1 MEPQSARVKALRT
14 RVAALQHQVETERH
28 RLTNES
34 DTDLTKLLYG
44 YEPLILEQ
52 ELAKQIY
59 ASALTSLELAR
70 TEAQRKQ
77 RYLIPFV
84 SPELPD
90 EALEPEGIWNV
101 LTVFFAACLVYGI
114 GGLIWSAVNDHL

>member
-1 MEPQSARVKALRT
+1 LVR
-14 RVAALQHQVETERH
+14 QVENERH
-28 RLTNES
+28 RLANES
-34 DTDLTKLLYG
+34 GTDLTGLLYG

-52 ELAKQIY
+52 KLAEQLY
-59 ASALTSLELAR
+59 TSALTSLEVAR

-90 EALEPEGIWNV
+90 EALEPKRLWNV
-101 LTVFFAACLVYGI
+101 LTVFFGACLVYAI
-114 GGLIWSAVNDHL
+114 GGLVWSAINDHL